1 MIINLEEYR
10 QYLKETKKAEG
21 TIVNY
26 MTQLRMFEKFMIAN
40 GYTGLSGEA
49 TEAYKDYLLKIK
61 KDKVSSVNTKIT
73 ILNTYFNYLKNQKK
87 VRRTRKLKLKK
98 EKIQSTNDREY
109 LIESQYAAIYEN
121 CVHSETQLLIKV
133 IANSGLRISEA
144 TGLTLDQI
152 KPKKIMIKNKGK
164 WRTIGLKPEL
174 KAEIRA
180 FFKDKKPDEPLFSLS
195 QTTYRNRM
203 SEAGR
208 LAGVESELVYPH
220 AFRHYFAKEFLRT
233 AEDQRA
239 LRVLQVILGHS
250 DISTTM
256 IYLQFSNTEVAD
268 MMIAA

>member
-1 MIINLEEYR
+1 MIINLDEYKE
-10 QYLKETKKAEG
+10 YLIDTKKSLG
-21 TIVNY
+21 TIANY
-26 MTQLRMFEKFMIAN
+26 MTQLRMFENFLIAN
-40 GYTGLSGEA
+40 GHDKLSGKASES
-49 TEAYKDYLLKIK
+49 YKEYLLKVK

-73 ILNTYFNYLKNQKK
+73 ILNTYFNYLKTQKR
-87 VRRTRKLKLKK
+87 VRRTSKLKLKK

-109 LIESQYAAIYEN
+109 LIESQYTAIYEN
-121 CVHSETQLLIKV
+121 CIHKETQLLIKL

-144 TGLTLDQI
+144 TSLTLDQI

-180 FFKDKKPDEPLFSLS
+180 FFKGKKPDEQLFSLS

-208 LAGVESELVYPH
+208 LAGVEAELVYPH